1 VLLVASGRTYA
12 KGLAPSIADQHP
24 CTASRAGFMT
34 YMIAICR
41 TYAKGFGAVG
51 AIFAG
56 SECVIEKTRA
66 KHDIYNSVYA
76 GCFTGGALAA
86 RAGPQVHFCLSV
98 CLLICLPFGLP
109 FPLLFLCCMPFLS
122 FCFLLVAPA
131 GSPATGR
138 EAHPGVTQLPFCTVS
153 GHVRRLRHLRGVLSH
168 DRQVHGARLSAGQ
181 GCSPAVRVRHRAT
194 LLACVRARGCFVEP
208 TRGANERGSVC
219 SVWEASCVRAWRQH
233 A

>member
-1 VLLVASGRTYA
+1 
-12 KGLAPSIADQHP
+12 
-24 CTASRAGFMT
+24 MT

-98 CLLICLPFGLP
+98 CLLICLLVCLSLCYS
-109 FPLLFLCCMPFLS
+109 LLHAVLVI
-122 FCFLLVAPA
+122 LLLARRSHWETRHRPG
-131 GSPATGR
+131 GSPRRDAFTI
-138 EAHPGVTQLPFCTVS
+138 CTFS

-181 GCSPAVRVRHRAT
+181 GCSPAVRIRRSGSAPGVCSGAW
-194 LLACVRARGCFVEP
+194 LL
-208 TRGANERGSVC
+208 RGANERGQR
-219 SVWEASCVRAWRQH
+219 ERECV
-233 A
+233 